1 MGTFF
6 VYTFV
11 VLVSYIL
18 ASNAVRTYEIGYFK
32 KAKHNIVF
40 IILILSFVSGFR
52 GYSVGTDTQTYA
64 NLFLNYG
71 NHKHLEVG
79 FSYSIQFLMQIW
91 YNPTFV
97 FVVIA
102 TIINGLFIA
111 SLWKYRHIIKF
122 NYSVL
127 IYSVM
132 IYFLTFSGVR
142 QYLVVALCFYC
153 STWMIKGRIKDYL
166 LYGIVCIASTL
177 IHTSSLAGL
186 LLIPI
191 FYLAYIVGNKKF
203 TVAEFAKGILGI
215 IFCIVGYMTIY
226 TKLMNSYAKFLE
238 STYSTVSIG
247 YMVMFKTILLFIAI
261 FLFLTDNKFRVT
273 ELDFDEIKRINN
285 EGTLIAA
292 CLMADVI
299 YQVICY
305 VGYYYATVSRIG
317 WYYLPFEVLLYSKI
331 LERFREKRFFIAGIM
346 ILAVLIY
353 IYYVMFR
360 SDGNSIIPY
369 VNVLW

>member
-11 VLVSYIL
+11 VLASYIL
-18 ASNAVRTYEIGYFK
+18 ASNAVRTYEIGYLK
-32 KAKHNIVF
+32 KAKHNMMF

-64 NLFLNYG
+64 KLFLNYG

-79 FSYSIQFLMQIW
+79 FRYFIQFLMQIM

-102 TIINGLFIA
+102 IIINGLFIVT
-111 SLWKYRHIIKF
+111 LWKYRDIIKF

-153 STWMIKGRIKDYL
+153 STWMIKGKIKGYL

-203 TVAEFAKGILGI
+203 TVAQFAIGILGI
-215 IFCIVGYMTIY
+215 FFCLGGYTALY

-238 STYSTVSIG
+238 PTFNTVSIG
-247 YMVMFKTILLFIAI
+247 YMVMFKTILLFIAM
-261 FLFLTDNKFRVT
+261 LSFLTDNKRVSV
-273 ELDFDEIKRINN
+273 LNSDEIKRINN
-285 EGTLIAA
+285 KGTLIAV
-292 CLMADVI
+292 CLMTDLI

-305 VGYYYATVSRIG
+305 EGYFFASVSRIG

-331 LERFREKRFFIAGIM
+331 LERFREKRFFVAGIM
-346 ILAVLIY
+346 ILTVLIY
-353 IYYVMFR
+353 SYYVMFR